1 MKFPHLPPSPFGKRL
16 HKTMEPHHEKNCQ
29 SPNKMGDVH
38 PLSIFIHKWV
48 MFIHFHL
55 VNQDSHGLWPIYRW
69 FTEKKMAI
77 LQFAKVKYGY
87 YYGINYGSNY
97 GVTNEKPIVHSNT
110 HTNT

>member
-1 MKFPHLPPSPFGKRL
+1 MDYGPFIDGLP
-16 HKTMEPHHEKNCQ
+16 
-29 SPNKMGDVH
+29 
-38 PLSIFIHKWV
+38 
-48 MFIHFHL
+48 
-55 VNQDSHGLWPIYRW
+55 
-69 FTEKKMAI
+69 KKKAI

>member
-1 MKFPHLPPSPFGKRL
+1 
-16 HKTMEPHHEKNCQ
+16 
-29 SPNKMGDVH
+29 
-38 PLSIFIHKWV
+38 
-48 MFIHFHL
+48 
-55 VNQDSHGLWPIYRW
+55 
-69 FTEKKMAI
+69 MAI